1 METIKKTKTVTYEVY
16 KTSDG
21 KEFENKTDAQ
31 LHEDKIKGTKK
42 DCPKCKGSGRI
53 NEQCEKEQN
62 LNKPQQQQ
70 QALNT
75 PVVSVHFSD
84 SISAGKYLREVGRD
98 TDFWFPV
105 HSADIIT
112 HANKVWNELNAH

>member
-53 NEQCEKEQN
+53 NERYEKEWH
-62 LNKPQQQQ
+62 
-70 QALNT
+70 NT
-75 PVVSVHFSD
+75 SWVPTEGEYVEVRTSD
-84 SISAGKYLREVGRD
+84 ICPDCNGKGYL
-98 TDFWFPV
+98 
-105 HSADIIT
+105 
-112 HANKVWNELNAH
+112 ELKWI